1 MDDLAHAITPQVT
14 NALDSIQRG
23 QEVNQ
28 VLGAV
33 LVLAIIGLGVM
44 FLFSRRD
51 QKTMLEIVRG
61 QNAEM
66 DTANNGRVD
75 RMLEASNERFRRVE
89 AAIDSIEKRLDDIKD
104 RLRDFGLQV
113 IAVYRE
119 AMGLTRKHEDDH
131 NNGEPKP

>member
-1 MDDLAHAITPQVT
+1 MDEVT
-14 NALDSIQRG
+14 NAVTPSVTHALDAIQRG

-28 VLGAV
+28 ILGGLV
-33 LVLAIIGLGVM
+33 VLAIVALAVM

-66 DTANNGRVD
+66 DAANNARVD
-75 RMLEASNERFRRVE
+75 RMLEASNDRFRRVE
-89 AAIDSIEKRLDDIKD
+89 GAIDEIEKRLDNILD

-119 AMGLTRKHEDDH
+119 AMGLARKEKD
-131 NNGEPKP
+131 

>member
-1 MDDLAHAITPQVT
+1 MDEAAKAVAPQVT
-14 NALDSIQRG
+14 HALDAIQRG

-28 VLGAV
+28 ILGALV
-33 LVLAIIGLGVM
+33 VLAIVALAVM

-66 DTANNGRVD
+66 DTANNARVD
-75 RMLEASNERFRRVE
+75 RMLEASNDRFRRVE
-89 AAIDSIEKRLDDIKD
+89 GAIDEIERRLDEIKD

-119 AMGLTRKHEDDH
+119 AMGLKRKDDD
-131 NNGEPKP
+131 PKT

>member
-1 MDDLAHAITPQVT
+1 MDEVAKAVEPHVSDALHA
-14 NALDSIQRG
+14 IQRG

-28 VLGAV
+28 ILGALV
-33 LVLAIIGLGVM
+33 VLAIIALAVM

-66 DTANNGRVD
+66 DTANNARVD
-75 RMLEASNERFRRVE
+75 RMLEASNDRFRRVE
-89 AAIDSIEKRLDDIKD
+89 GAIDEIEKRLDEIKD

-119 AMGLTRKHEDDH
+119 AMGLAHKDDNH
-131 NNGEPKP
+131 DGEPKP

>member
-1 MDDLAHAITPQVT
+1 MDDLAATVTPQVT
-14 NALDSIQRG
+14 NALDAIQRG

-28 VLGAV
+28 ILGALV
-33 LVLAIIGLGVM
+33 VLAIVALAVM

-66 DTANNGRVD
+66 DAANNARVD
-75 RMLEASNERFRRVE
+75 RMLETSNDRFRRVE
-89 AAIDSIEKRLDDIKD
+89 TAIDEIEKRLDEIKD

-119 AMGLTRKHEDDH
+119 AMGLTRKDEEKH
-131 NNGEPKP
+131 